1 MTKSALG
8 IDPAEYGVSDP
19 QHAWRIRKA
28 QREAERRELVMLRK
42 DPERRFFIRNPIPF
56 EENGWV
62 ADEHKQYSLVLVRV
76 LAETNQLHRMMMRVD
91 ASTVL
96 DTEDFCRALYYQAC
110 PSTENGS
117 GSTFVSVEEHAAL
130 LEAAGIQITRGGKEN
145 AHG

>member
-42 DPERRFFIRNPIPF
+42 EPDRRFFLRQPIPF
-56 EENGWV
+56 EGDGWV

-76 LAETNQLHRMMMRVD
+76 MVESNQFHRMMIKAD
-91 ASTVL
+91 PSTVI
-96 DTEDFCRALYYQAC
+96 DTEDFCRALYFQAC
-110 PSTENGS
+110 PATETGS
-117 GSTFVSVEEHAAL
+117 GSTVVSVEQHAKL
-130 LEAAGIQITRGGKEN
+130 VEAAGIQVTRGEEDQ
-145 AHG
+145 AHD

>member
-28 QREAERRELVMLRK
+28 QREAERRDLVALRREP
-42 DPERRFFIRNPIPF
+42 DRRFFLRKPIPF

-76 LAETNQLHRMMMRVD
+76 LAETNQLHRMMLRAD
-91 ASTVL
+91 PATVL
-96 DTEDFCRALYYQAC
+96 DTEDFCRALYFQAC
-110 PSTENGS
+110 PATETGS
-117 GSTFVSVEEHAAL
+117 GSTFVSVEDHAAL
-130 LEAAGIQITRGGKEN
+130 LEAHGVRVNREKDI
-145 AHG
+145 AHD